1 MICLNFKMKGHASCF
16 IPTLLRTAILF
27 TPTSNNLGD
36 SVGTIVS
43 VLQYGSEAVRAAVAE
58 S

>member
-1 MICLNFKMKGHASCF
+1 
-16 IPTLLRTAILF
+16 LF
-27 TPTSNNLGD
+27 TPISNNLGD